1 MMACVRAVSII
12 EYVSVKLMLFAS
24 AVGFASVIS
33 VPGRSIGAAFDPVC
47 CTSPS
52 RDEDLLRP
60 KTGDVVIEE
69 KTSQR
74 DTAGFLVSYSSA
86 IK

>member
-33 VPGRSIGAAFDPVC
+33 VPGRSIGAGSLTRCAAPRHLVMK
-47 CTSPS
+47 TSCAQ
-52 RDEDLLRP
+52 RP
-60 KTGDVVIEE
+60 GDVVIEE
-69 KTSQR
+69 KDFPT
-74 DTAGFLVSYSSA
+74 
-86 IK
+86 